1 MRFFK
6 YAAKFDLK
14 NATGV
19 DISDFAKKDDL
30 ASLNSE
36 VDELDIGKFK
46 TTPLDLTRLSDL
58 EKNKVVK
65 NTTYDELIK
74 KVDAIQAIN
83 SSDLVKK
90 TDYNKK
96 LNEIEKKIL
105 DHGKYITTQEFNK
118 LTSNILLQDL
128 NKQI

>member
-1 MRFFK
+1 MRFFN

-14 NATGV
+14 NATRV
-19 DISDFAKKDDL
+19 DILDFAKKDDL

-36 VDELDIGKFK
+36 VDELDIGKLK

-96 LNEIEKKIL
+96 FNEIEKKIL